1 MEMIGGMKAYTFE
14 EILDRHYGPT
24 GTPERDAFEAMVEA
38 GLAEE
43 AKKEQQKQA
52 CKTAEATRKTRRA
65 QRPTQ
70 ERLDFGPIG
79 KVALR

>member
-38 GLAEE
+38 GVL
-43 AKKEQQKQA
+43 
-52 CKTAEATRKTRRA
+52 
-65 QRPTQ
+65 
-70 ERLDFGPIG
+70 
-79 KVALR
+79 

>member
-1 MEMIGGMKAYTFE
+1 METIGGMEFYTFE
-14 EILDRHYGPT
+14 EMKDELIGAV
-24 GTPERDAFEAMVEA
+24 GTPERDKYEQD
-38 GLAEE
+38 LQAEIH
-43 AKKEQQKQA
+43 A